1 MLYYNQEEEREENKT
16 MNTYEVTI
24 YNYSHEVIVYVIKDA
39 TCEQHATDR
48 AMRAYR
54 FGGFCS
60 PINKDRTK
68 VRKI

>member
-1 MLYYNQEEEREENKT
+1 MTN
-16 MNTYEVTI
+16 YEVTL
-24 YNYSHEVIVYVIKDA
+24 YNYSHEVVVYVIKDA
-39 TCEQHATDR
+39 TSEQHATDR

-60 PINKDRTK
+60 PINKERTK